1 MHLDDETTLKEHY
14 IQLCDN
20 NFTYRGYSCYLFD
33 SLSGYGGMYFFKS
46 KKEIKKYLPVLLNIY
61 SIIHDDFS
69 LNTEEE
75 VIKMK
80 HLIQIYRNSKWEK
93 DDFENFIIDSKYLIG
108 YEIGFF
114 VKNNELFN
122 LYSENCNIQRI
133 QNNFRVDIFLNK
145 QKYIDYLNNLY
156 D

>member
-1 MHLDDETTLKEHY
+1 MQSKDETTLKEDY
-14 IQLCDN
+14 IQFCDN

-33 SLSGYGGMYFFKS
+33 SHSGYGGMYFFKS

-61 SIIHDDFS
+61 LIIHDDFS
-69 LNTEEE
+69 LNTEED
-75 VIKMK
+75 ITKIK

-114 VKNNELFN
+114 VKNSELFN

-133 QNNFRVDIFLNK
+133 QNNFRDDIFFNK
-145 QKYIDYLNNLY
+145 QKYIDYLNNFY
-156 D
+156 E